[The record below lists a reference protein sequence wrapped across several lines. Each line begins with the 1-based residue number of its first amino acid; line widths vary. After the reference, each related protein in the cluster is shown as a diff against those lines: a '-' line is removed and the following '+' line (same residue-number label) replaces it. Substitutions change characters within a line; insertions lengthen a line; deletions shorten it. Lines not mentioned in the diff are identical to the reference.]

1 MIESADPA
9 ERAMILS
16 EDGWGRIIALIAA
29 ADGDISGAE
38 DALSTA
44 LERAVTAWRA
54 HGPPAKKHPGEQVV
68 EEIDPTEREY
78 LSVGLT

>member
-1 MIESADPA
+1 
-9 ERAMILS
+9 MILS

-54 HGPPAKKHPGEQVV
+54 HGPPGNPEGW
-68 EEIDPTEREY
+68 
-78 LSVGLT
+78 L